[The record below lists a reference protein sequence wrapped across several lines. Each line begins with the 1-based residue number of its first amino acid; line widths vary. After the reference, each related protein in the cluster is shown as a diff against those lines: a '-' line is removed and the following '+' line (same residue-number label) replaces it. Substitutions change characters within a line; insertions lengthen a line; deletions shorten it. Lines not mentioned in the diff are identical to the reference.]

1 MDYKFSEEDI
11 SEIKKNINLLND
23 LADTNVFV
31 LNITKDQLLI
41 SKQLSA
47 QFNLLDSPV
56 ENALSKIKNLIIP
69 EDREHFEEECVK
81 LAKCEK
87 EEHSIEYRVFNKK
100 QDVELLSSHGKII
113 TDADTNE
120 KLLVGRLEFI
130 GNSILND
137 NLTDLISDV
146 QLENDFLNI
155 QTKDKTVSGFFLK
168 IDIDNLGAVNEQ
180 YGNAYGDKEIK
191 MLAECCKRVADESLK
206 VYRSHSDEIIFMNL
220 TGKNAIDA
228 QRLFASIKREISVE
242 EERTNYE
249 MMFTVSG
256 GTIAFF
262 DDSSSF
268 SDLIRKLDFTLS
280 EAKRLGK
287 NKNAL
292 YAATA
297 FNKHLRELEI
307 KRLLRESVKNNFE
320 GFCMNFQ
327 PIVNAQTK
335 ALIGCEALLRWT
347 SNEFGAIKPDE
358 FIPLL
363 EETGLVIP
371 VGRWVLLTSF
381 RQAELWAREKPD
393 FQMSVNLSY
402 IQIKK
407 SDILTDVQNA
417 ITQSFVKPKNIVLEI
432 TESGYLGGQNDSIL
446 QITEQ
451 FSKMGIRIDIDDF
464 GTGYSNLR
472 YLQYLHAET
481 LKLDYTFT
489 NKAVHNEYDRNV
501 IKHIAAMAHS
511 VNMKVCMEGVEYKSE
526 EEILSKLGADKFQ
539 GYLYGR
545 PTTAEKFYDEHLHEF
560 VKNAYN

>member
-1 MDYKFSEEDI
+1 MDYQFSDEDV

-23 LADTNVFV
+23 LADTNIFI

-41 SKQLSA
+41 SKNLSM
-47 QFNLLDSPV
+47 QYNLSGCTVD
-56 ENALSKIKNLIIP
+56 NALSEIKKLIIP
-69 EDREHFEEECVK
+69 EDLAHFEKE
-81 LAKCEK
+81 CEK
-87 EEHSIEYRVFNKK
+87 LSNRENTEHNIEYRVFNKK
-100 QDVELLSSHGKII
+100 KDVVLLNSHGKII
-113 TDADTNE
+113 IDSDTNE
-120 KLLVGRLEFI
+120 KLLVGRLEFV
-130 GNSILND
+130 GNSIISD
-137 NLTDLISDV
+137 NLTGLVSDV
-146 QLENDFLNI
+146 QLKNDFLNT

-168 IDIDNLGAVNEQ
+168 IDIDNLGAANEQ
-180 YGNAYGDKEIK
+180 YGSAYGDKEIT

-228 QRLFASIKREISVE
+228 QLLYASIKREINVE
-242 EERTNYE
+242 EDRTDYE

-268 SDLIRKLDFTLS
+268 DDLMRKLDFTLS

-287 NKNAL
+287 NKNTL
-292 YAATA
+292 YVATA
-297 FNKHLRELEI
+297 FNKHLRELEM
-307 KRLLRESVKNNFE
+307 KKLLRESIKNNFE

-347 SNEFGAIKPDE
+347 CEKFGSIKPDE

-363 EETGLVIP
+363 EETGLIIP

-402 IQIKK
+402 VQIKK

-446 QITEQ
+446 QLTEQ

-501 IKHIAAMAHS
+501 IKQKERFENLI
-511 VNMKVCMEGVEYKSE
+511 V
-526 EEILSKLGADKFQ
+526 F
-539 GYLYGR
+539 
-545 PTTAEKFYDEHLHEF
+545 
-560 VKNAYN
+560 